1 MAVISPQPQRLEL
14 QAYAI
19 LPGPHI
25 RPLKKKK
32 KKTAKNIST
41 QMSVDSE
48 AVCCK
53 SCLST
58 AYCFF
63 CATKQGTSESSL
75 WPVSFET
82 GKRHL
87 EADLPDKLNSAMM
100 DPRREQQNNA
110 AKPQG

>member
-32 KKTAKNIST
+32 KTAKNIST

-53 SCLST
+53 SCLRHT
-58 AYCFF
+58 A
-63 CATKQGTSESSL
+63 ASV
-75 WPVSFET
+75 P
-82 GKRHL
+82 
-87 EADLPDKLNSAMM
+87 
-100 DPRREQQNNA
+100 QNRA
-110 AKPQG
+110 VLKAHYGL